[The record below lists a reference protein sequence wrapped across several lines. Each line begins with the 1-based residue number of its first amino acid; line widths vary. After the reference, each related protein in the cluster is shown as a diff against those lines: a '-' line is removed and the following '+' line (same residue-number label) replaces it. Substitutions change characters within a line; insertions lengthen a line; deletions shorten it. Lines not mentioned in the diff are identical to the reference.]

1 MIYLLLWNKIDLI
14 INICLVILSFYLLK
28 KFLFRQF
35 IDIKTTDNNDDN
47 DEDDILFRSNIDKRS
62 LRPSYTRFMRRKL
75 QQDLNNNPY
84 LCVICWNDKKTIVLL
99 PCRHLCVCVSCS
111 KKLWNNTQKE
121 TCPICRNDVENL
133 LEAFV

>member
-1 MIYLLLWNKIDLI
+1 
-14 INICLVILSFYLLK
+14 
-28 KFLFRQF
+28 
-35 IDIKTTDNNDDN
+35 
-47 DEDDILFRSNIDKRS
+47 
-62 LRPSYTRFMRRKL
+62 MRRKL

-84 LCVICWNDKKTIVLL
+84 LCVICWDDRKTVVLL

-133 LEAFV
+133 LEVFV